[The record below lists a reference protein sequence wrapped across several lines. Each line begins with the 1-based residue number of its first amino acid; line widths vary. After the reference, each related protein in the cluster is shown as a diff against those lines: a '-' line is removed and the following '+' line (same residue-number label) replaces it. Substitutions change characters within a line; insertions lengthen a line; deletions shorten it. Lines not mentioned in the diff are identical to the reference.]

1 MSRQLIERDN
11 LKIENDT
18 FNNCSVVLG
27 NIYIAKQTILYAN
40 YLKNVSGSIILE
52 EGATLNA
59 PKLVFSYGL
68 EINGASATFNAPSY
82 MENRGELSI
91 KGSRTLN
98 IIKNYKSIYVLDNS
112 TLIVPKLR
120 YTNNIN
126 IGECATLIAQRLTR
140 ISSLYCEMYSCIYA
154 EKLTEISYHLTLS
167 EGSYCK
173 INVEGFCKHV
183 YLHTS
188 VKLNI
193 KEIKEL
199 RITGDEDNVVTLPNI
214 ESIGDLYIDRGK
226 LITPKLSKLSKAN
239 LYLGTL
245 VSTNLHKIYDF
256 IIDGEANIEWTK
268 QLKVESLKIVHKVK
282 NLPACIISII
292 DLTIQDGVLVIDP
305 KVTIHEIK
313 LLSGTYTYSK

>member
-1 MSRQLIERDN
+1 MKRQFIERGN
-11 LKIENDT
+11 LKIEKNT
-18 FNNCSVVLG
+18 FNDSSVVLG
-27 NIYIAKQTILYAN
+27 DVYITKQTILYAEH
-40 YLKNVSGSIILE
+40 LKNVSGRIILE

-68 EINGASATFNAPSY
+68 EINGESARFNAPNY
-82 MENRGELSI
+82 RENRGELSI

-98 IIKNYKSIYVLDNS
+98 IIKNYNSIYVCNNS
-112 TLIVPKLR
+112 TLVAPKLKD
-120 YTNNIN
+120 TNDIH
-126 IGECATLIAQRLTR
+126 IGKCATLIAQRLTR

-167 EGSYCK
+167 EGAYCK
-173 INVEGFCKHV
+173 LNVEGFCKHV

-193 KEIKEL
+193 KGIKEL
-199 RITGDEDNVVTLPNI
+199 RITGDEDNVVILPNI
-214 ESIGDLYIDRGK
+214 ESIEDLYIDRGK
-226 LITPKLSKLSKAN
+226 LITPKLSKLPKAK

-245 VSTNLHKIYDF
+245 VSTNLHKISAF
-256 IIDGEANIEWTK
+256 IIDGEANIEGTK

-282 NLPACIISII
+282 KLPACIISII

-305 KVTIHEIK
+305 KVAINEIK